1 MSLLMIFR
9 VALRAI
15 WRNKVRS
22 LLTALGIIVG
32 IAAVIA
38 VIAIGTGAGEQMKSS
53 INSMGNNLVMIF
65 PNFMRSSGVSLGAGA
80 ANTLTAADG
89 EQIEKDFPNLV
100 AGQTPM
106 VRKGN
111 AQVIYKENNWAT
123 SISGVG
129 TGFPVVR
136 GWNVGEGTFFSED
149 DVSAG
154 RRVLILGQ
162 TVVDNLFPNGDSPV
176 GKNIRVMNMSFKVIG
191 VMEKKGS
198 NSMGQDQDDAILMP
212 YTTVKRAIQRSTFNN
227 VNQILISLRDM
238 GDLEEA
244 KTEFTA
250 LLRQRHRL
258 ADGKEDDFVIRDMTE
273 ITEMMTSITSTITLL
288 LGAVASISLLVG
300 GIGIMNI
307 MLVSVTERTK
317 EIGLRMAIG
326 ARPWDILLQFL
337 LEAMTLACVGGLIGT
352 ILGVVGARA
361 IGNIQN
367 WPITITESSII
378 GAFAFSAVVGIFF
391 GFYPA
396 YRASKLNP
404 IDCLRYE

>member
-15 WRNKVRS
+15 WRNKIRS

-65 PNFMRSSGVSLGAGA
+65 PGSMNMGGMRMGAGA
-80 ANTLTAADG
+80 SNTLTAADG
-89 EQIEKDFPNLV
+89 EQLEQDFPELV
-100 AGQTPM
+100 ACQTPM
-106 VRKGN
+106 VRGS
-111 AQVIYKENNWAT
+111 AQVIYEENNWST
-123 SISGVG
+123 SINGVG
-129 TGFPVVR
+129 TGFPKVR
-136 GWNVGEGTFFSED
+136 GWDVGEGAFFDEED
-149 DVSAG
+149 IQTG
-154 RRVLILGQ
+154 RRVLILGK
-162 TVVDNLFPNGDSPV
+162 TVVDNLFPNGDSPI
-176 GKNIRVMNMSFKVIG
+176 GKNIRVRNMSFKVIG
-191 VMEKKGS
+191 VMERKGS
-198 NSMGQDQDDAILMP
+198 NSMGQDQDDIIIMP
-212 YTTVKRAIQRSTFNN
+212 YTTVKRTIQRSSFNN
-227 VNQILISLRDM
+227 VNQLLVSLNSMD
-238 GDLEEA
+238 DLEEA
-244 KTEFTA
+244 KKEFTA

-258 ADGKEDDFVIRDMTE
+258 ADHKEDDFSIRDMTE
-273 ITEMMTSITSTITLL
+273 ITQMMTSITSTITIL
-288 LGAVASISLLVG
+288 LGAVASISLIVG

-326 ARPWDILLQFL
+326 ARPRDILMQFL

-352 ILGVVGARA
+352 ILGVVGAKA
-361 IGNIQN
+361 VGNVQH
-367 WPITITESSII
+367 WPILITESSVII
-378 GAFAFSAVVGIFF
+378 SFAFSAFVGVFF

-396 YRASKLNP
+396 YRASQLNP

>member
-1 MSLLMIFR
+1 MNILMIFR

-38 VIAIGTGAGEQMKSS
+38 VIAIGNGASSQMKNS
-53 INSMGNNLVMIF
+53 ISSMGNNLVMIF
-65 PNFMRSSGVSLGAGA
+65 PGSMRSGGMHMGAGA
-80 ANTLTAADG
+80 SNTLTAEDG
-89 EQIEKDFPNLV
+89 EQLENDYPELV
-100 AGQTPM
+100 AAQTPM
-106 VRKGN
+106 VRAS
-111 AQVIYKENNWAT
+111 AQVIYGENNWST
-123 SISGVG
+123 QVSGVG
-129 TGFPVVR
+129 TGFPLVR
-136 GWNVGEGTFFSED
+136 GWNVGSGTFFTEED
-149 DVSAG
+149 VHAG
-154 RRVLILGQ
+154 KRVVILGQ
-162 TVVDNLFPNGDSPV
+162 TVVDNLFPGTDPI
-176 GKNIRVMNMSFKVIG
+176 GKTMRVKNMSFKVIG

-198 NSMGQDQDDAILMP
+198 NSMGQDQDDLLIMP
-212 YTTVKRAIQRSTFNN
+212 YTTVRRTLQNSVFNN
-227 VNQILISLRDM
+227 VNQILVSLHDM

-258 ADGKEDDFVIRDMTE
+258 KADKEDDFTIRDMTE
-273 ITEMMTSITSTITLL
+273 ITEMVTSISSTITVL
-288 LGAVASISLLVG
+288 LGAVASISLIVG

-326 ARPWDILLQFL
+326 ARPIDILMQFL
-337 LEAMTLACVGGLIGT
+337 LEAMTLACVGGLLGT
-352 ILGVVGARA
+352 ILGVIGAKLV
-361 IGNIQN
+361 GNIQN
-367 WPITITESSII
+367 WPILITESSVVVS
-378 GAFAFSAVVGIFF
+378 FAFSAVVGVFF

-396 YRASKLNP
+396 YRASNLNP

>member
-1 MSLLMIFR
+1 MNILMIFR

-38 VIAIGTGAGEQMKSS
+38 VIAIGNGASSQMKNS
-53 INSMGNNLVMIF
+53 ISSMGNNLVMIF
-65 PNFMRSSGVSLGAGA
+65 PGSMRSGGMHMGAGA
-80 ANTLTAADG
+80 SNTLTAEDG
-89 EQIEKDFPNLV
+89 EQLENDYPELV
-100 AGQTPM
+100 AAQTPM
-106 VRKGN
+106 VRAS
-111 AQVIYKENNWAT
+111 AQVIYGENNWST
-123 SISGVG
+123 QVSGVG
-129 TGFPVVR
+129 TGFPLVR
-136 GWNVGEGTFFSED
+136 GWNVGSGTFFTEED
-149 DVSAG
+149 VHAG
-154 RRVLILGQ
+154 KRVVILGQ
-162 TVVDNLFPNGDSPV
+162 TVVDNLFPDTDPI
-176 GKNIRVMNMSFKVIG
+176 GKTMRVKNMSFKVIG

-198 NSMGQDQDDAILMP
+198 NSMGQDQDDLLIMP
-212 YTTVKRAIQRSTFNN
+212 YTTVRRTLQNSVFNN
-227 VNQILISLRDM
+227 VNQILVSLHDM

-258 ADGKEDDFVIRDMTE
+258 KADKEDDFTIRDMTE
-273 ITEMMTSITSTITLL
+273 ITEMVTSISSTITVL
-288 LGAVASISLLVG
+288 LGAVASISLIVG

-326 ARPWDILLQFL
+326 ARPIDILMQFL
-337 LEAMTLACVGGLIGT
+337 LEAMTLACVGGLLGT
-352 ILGVVGARA
+352 ILGVIGAKLV
-361 IGNIQN
+361 GNIQN
-367 WPITITESSII
+367 WPILITESSVVVS
-378 GAFAFSAVVGIFF
+378 FAFSAVVGVFF

-396 YRASKLNP
+396 YRASNLNP

>member
-1 MSLLMIFR
+1 MSFTMIFR

-15 WRNKVRS
+15 WRNKIRS

-38 VIAIGTGAGEQMKSS
+38 VVAIGTGAGDQMKSS
-53 INSMGNNLVMIF
+53 ISSMGNNLVMIF
-65 PNFMRSSGVSLGAGA
+65 PNAIRVGGTSMGAGA
-80 ANTLTAADG
+80 SNTLTAKDG
-89 EQIEKDFPNLV
+89 EQIEHDLPDLV

-106 VRKGN
+106 VRAS
-111 AQVIYKENNWAT
+111 AQVIYNENNWST

-129 TGFPVVR
+129 LGFPVVR
-136 GWNVGEGTFFSED
+136 GWNVGEGTYFSED
-149 DVSAG
+149 DIQSG

-162 TVVDNLFPNGDSPV
+162 TVVDNLFTNGENPI
-176 GKNIRVMNMSFKVIG
+176 GKNIRVKNMSFKVIG

-212 YTTVKRAIQRSTFNN
+212 YTTVTRTIQRSTFNN
-227 VNQILISLRDM
+227 INMLLVSLNSMD
-238 GDLEEA
+238 DLEEA
-244 KTEFTA
+244 KSEMSS

-258 ADGKEDDFVIRDMTE
+258 ADGKDDDFVIRDMTE
-273 ITEMMTSITSTITLL
+273 ITEMMSSISTTITLL

-326 ARPWDILLQFL
+326 AKPRDILLQFL
-337 LEAMTLACVGGLIGT
+337 LEAMTLSCVGGLIGT
-352 ILGVVGARA
+352 ILGVVGAQTV
-361 IGNIQN
+361 GNVQN
-367 WPITITESSII
+367 WPITITESSVI
-378 GAFAFSAVVGIFF
+378 GAFAFSAVVGVFF

-396 YRASKLNP
+396 CRASRLNP

>member
-1 MSLLMIFR
+1 MNILMIFR

-38 VIAIGTGAGEQMKSS
+38 VIAIGNGASSQMKNS
-53 INSMGNNLVMIF
+53 ISSMGNNLVMIF
-65 PNFMRSSGVSLGAGA
+65 PGSMRSGGMHMGAGA
-80 ANTLTAADG
+80 SNTLTAEDG
-89 EQIEKDFPNLV
+89 EQLENDYPELV
-100 AGQTPM
+100 AAQTPM
-106 VRKGN
+106 VRAS
-111 AQVIYKENNWAT
+111 AQVIYGENNWST
-123 SISGVG
+123 QVSGVG
-129 TGFPVVR
+129 TGFPLVR
-136 GWNVGEGTFFSED
+136 GWNVGSGTFFTEED
-149 DVSAG
+149 VHAG
-154 RRVLILGQ
+154 KRVVILGQ
-162 TVVDNLFPNGDSPV
+162 TVVDNLFPGTDPI
-176 GKNIRVMNMSFKVIG
+176 GKTMRVKNMSFKVIG

-198 NSMGQDQDDAILMP
+198 NSMGQDQDDLLIMP
-212 YTTVKRAIQRSTFNN
+212 YTTVRRTLQNSVFNN
-227 VNQILISLRDM
+227 VNQLLVSLHDM

-258 ADGKEDDFVIRDMTE
+258 KADKEDDFTIRDMTE
-273 ITEMMTSITSTITLL
+273 ITEMVTSISSTITVL
-288 LGAVASISLLVG
+288 LGAVASISLIVG

-326 ARPWDILLQFL
+326 ARPIDILMQFL
-337 LEAMTLACVGGLIGT
+337 LEAMTLACVGGLLGT
-352 ILGVVGARA
+352 ILGVIGAKLV
-361 IGNIQN
+361 GNIQN
-367 WPITITESSII
+367 WPILITESSVVVS
-378 GAFAFSAVVGIFF
+378 FAFSAVVGVFF

-396 YRASKLNP
+396 YRASNLNP

>member
-1 MSLLMIFR
+1 MIFR

-38 VIAIGTGAGEQMKSS
+38 VIAIGNGASEQMKSS

-65 PNFMRSSGVSLGAGA
+65 PGAMRSGGMSMGAGA
-80 ANTLTAADG
+80 SNTLTAEDG
-89 EQIEKDFPNLV
+89 EQLEKDYPELV
-100 AGQTPM
+100 AAQTPM
-106 VRKGN
+106 VRAN
-111 AQVIYKENNWAT
+111 AQVIYGENNWST
-123 SISGVG
+123 QVSGVG
-129 TGFPVVR
+129 TGFIAVR
-136 GWNVGEGTFFSED
+136 GWNVGSGTFFTEED
-149 DVSAG
+149 VHAG
-154 RRVLILGQ
+154 KRVVILGQ
-162 TVVDNLFPNGDSPV
+162 TVVDNLFPGTDPI
-176 GKNIRVMNMSFKVIG
+176 GKTMRVKNMSFKVIG

-198 NSMGQDQDDAILMP
+198 NSMGQDQDDILIMP
-212 YTTVKRAIQRSTFNN
+212 YTTVRRTLQNSVFNN
-227 VNQILISLRDM
+227 VNQLLVSLHDM

-250 LLRQRHRL
+250 MLRQRHRL
-258 ADGKEDDFVIRDMTE
+258 KAGKDDDFSIRDMTE
-273 ITEMMTSITSTITLL
+273 ITEMVTSISSTITVL
-288 LGAVASISLLVG
+288 LGAVASISLIVG

-326 ARPWDILLQFL
+326 ARPIDILMQFL
-337 LEAMTLACVGGLIGT
+337 LEAMTLACVGGLLGT
-352 ILGVVGARA
+352 ILGIVGAKMV
-361 IGNIQN
+361 GNIQN
-367 WPITITESSII
+367 WPILITESSV
-378 GAFAFSAVVGIFF
+378 AVSFAFSAVVGVFF

-396 YRASKLNP
+396 YRASNLNP

>member
-15 WRNKVRS
+15 WRNKIRS

-65 PNFMRSSGVSLGAGA
+65 PSSMRMGGMNMGAGA
-80 ANTLTAADG
+80 SNTLTAADG
-89 EQIEKDFPNLV
+89 EQLEKDFPELV

-106 VRKGN
+106 VRAN
-111 AQVIYKENNWAT
+111 AQVIYEENNWST
-123 SISGVG
+123 TISGVG
-129 TGFPVVR
+129 LGFPVVR
-136 GWNVGEGTFFSED
+136 GWNVSDGTFFDED
-149 DVSAG
+149 DVQAG
-154 RRVLILGQ
+154 RRVLILGT
-162 TVVDNLFPNGDSPV
+162 TVADNLFPDGENPI
-176 GKNIRVMNMSFKVIG
+176 GKNIRVKNMSFKVIG
-191 VMEKKGS
+191 IMERKGS
-198 NSMGQDQDDAILMP
+198 NSMGQDQDDSIIMP
-212 YTTVKRAIQRSTFNN
+212 YTTVKRTIQRSSFNN
-227 VNQILISLRDM
+227 VNQLLVSLNTMDN
-238 GDLEEA
+238 LEEA

-258 ADGKEDDFVIRDMTE
+258 PDSKDDDFTIRDMTE
-273 ITEMMTSITSTITLL
+273 ITQMMTSISSTITIL
-288 LGAVASISLLVG
+288 LGVVASISLVVG

-307 MLVSVTERTK
+307 MLVSVTERTR

-326 ARPWDILLQFL
+326 ARPRDILMQFL

-352 ILGVVGARA
+352 VLGIVGAQTV
-361 IGNIQN
+361 GNLQH
-367 WPITITESSII
+367 WPILITKSSILI
-378 GAFAFSAVVGIFF
+378 SFAFSAFVGIFF

-396 YRASKLNP
+396 YRASQLNP
-404 IDCLRYE
+404 IECLRYE

>member
-1 MSLLMIFR
+1 MIFR

-38 VIAIGTGAGEQMKSS
+38 VIAIGNGASEQMKSS

-65 PNFMRSSGVSLGAGA
+65 PGAMRSGGMSMGAGA
-80 ANTLTAADG
+80 SNTLTAEDG
-89 EQIEKDFPNLV
+89 EQIEKDYPELV
-100 AGQTPM
+100 AAQTPM
-106 VRKGN
+106 VRAS
-111 AQVIYKENNWAT
+111 AQVIYGEHNWST
-123 SISGVG
+123 QVSGVG
-129 TGFPVVR
+129 TGFPQVR
-136 GWNVGEGTFFSED
+136 GWNVGSGTFFTEED
-149 DVSAG
+149 VHTG
-154 RRVLILGQ
+154 KRVVILGQ
-162 TVVDNLFPNGDSPV
+162 TVVDNLFPGIDPI
-176 GKNIRVMNMSFKVIG
+176 GKTMRVKNMSFKVIG

-198 NSMGQDQDDAILMP
+198 NSMGQDQDDLLIMP
-212 YTTVKRAIQRSTFNN
+212 YTTVRRTLQNSVFNN
-227 VNQILISLRDM
+227 VNQILVSLYDM

-244 KTEFTA
+244 KNEFTS

-258 ADGKEDDFVIRDMTE
+258 KNGKEDDFSIRDMTE
-273 ITEMMTSITSTITLL
+273 ITEMVTSISSTITVL
-288 LGAVASISLLVG
+288 LGAVASISLIVG

-326 ARPWDILLQFL
+326 ARPIDILMQFL
-337 LEAMTLACVGGLIGT
+337 LEAMTLACVGGLLGT
-352 ILGVVGARA
+352 VLGIVGAKMV
-361 IGNIQN
+361 GNIQN
-367 WPITITESSII
+367 WPILITESSV
-378 GAFAFSAVVGIFF
+378 AVSFAFSAVVGVFF

-396 YRASKLNP
+396 YRASNLNP

>member
-1 MSLLMIFR
+1 MSILMIFR

-38 VIAIGTGAGEQMKSS
+38 VIAIGTGAGEQMKTS

-65 PNFMRSSGVSLGAGA
+65 PSSMRMGGASMGAGA
-80 ANTLTAADG
+80 SNTLTAEDG
-89 EQIEKDFPNLV
+89 EQIEKDLPNLV

-106 VRKGN
+106 VRAS
-111 AQVIYKENNWAT
+111 AQVIYGENNWST

-136 GWNVGEGTFFSED
+136 GWDVGEGSFFSED
-149 DVSAG
+149 DIQTG
-154 RRVLILGQ
+154 RRVLILGK
-162 TVVDNLFPNGDSPV
+162 TVVDNLFTNGENPI
-176 GKNIRVMNMSFKVIG
+176 GKSIRVKNMSFKVIG
-191 VMEKKGS
+191 VMERKGS
-198 NSMGQDQDDAILMP
+198 NSMGQDQDDIVVMP
-212 YTTVKRAIQRSTFNN
+212 YTTVKRTIQRSSFNN
-227 VNQILISLRDM
+227 VNQLLVSLYDM
-238 GDLEEA
+238 DDLDEA
-244 KTEFTA
+244 KAEMTS

-258 ADGKEDDFVIRDMTE
+258 GAHKEDDFNIRDMTE
-273 ITEMMTSITSTITLL
+273 ITEMMTSISSTITIL
-288 LGAVASISLLVG
+288 LGAVASISLIVG

-326 ARPWDILLQFL
+326 ARPWDILMQFL

-352 ILGVVGARA
+352 VLGVVGAKA
-361 IGNIQN
+361 VGNIQN
-367 WPITITESSII
+367 WPILITEGSVLIS
-378 GAFAFSAVVGIFF
+378 FAFSAFVGIFF

-396 YRASKLNP
+396 WRASQLNP

>member
-1 MSLLMIFR
+1 MIFR

-38 VIAIGTGAGEQMKSS
+38 VIAIGNGASEQMKSS

-65 PNFMRSSGVSLGAGA
+65 PGAMRSGGMSMGAGA
-80 ANTLTAADG
+80 SNTLTAEDG
-89 EQIEKDFPNLV
+89 EQLEKDYPELV
-100 AGQTPM
+100 AAQTPM
-106 VRKGN
+106 VRAN
-111 AQVIYKENNWAT
+111 AQVIYGENNWST
-123 SISGVG
+123 QVSGVG
-129 TGFPVVR
+129 TGFIAVR
-136 GWNVGEGTFFSED
+136 GWNVGSGTFFTEED
-149 DVSAG
+149 VHAG
-154 RRVLILGQ
+154 KRVVILGQ
-162 TVVDNLFPNGDSPV
+162 TVVDNLFPGTDPI
-176 GKNIRVMNMSFKVIG
+176 GKTMRVKNMSFKVVG

-198 NSMGQDQDDAILMP
+198 NSMGQDQDDILIMP
-212 YTTVKRAIQRSTFNN
+212 YTTVRRTLQNSVFNN
-227 VNQILISLRDM
+227 VNQLLVSLHDM

-250 LLRQRHRL
+250 MLRQRHRL
-258 ADGKEDDFVIRDMTE
+258 KDGKDDDFSIRDMTE
-273 ITEMMTSITSTITLL
+273 ITEMVTSISSTITVL
-288 LGAVASISLLVG
+288 LGAVASISLIVG

-326 ARPWDILLQFL
+326 ARPIDILMQFL
-337 LEAMTLACVGGLIGT
+337 LEAMTLACVGGLLGT
-352 ILGVVGARA
+352 ILGIVGAKMV
-361 IGNIQN
+361 GNIQN
-367 WPITITESSII
+367 WPILITESSV
-378 GAFAFSAVVGIFF
+378 AVSFAFSAVVGVFF

-396 YRASKLNP
+396 YRASNLNP

>member
-1 MSLLMIFR
+1 MNILMIFR

-38 VIAIGTGAGEQMKSS
+38 VIAIGNGASEQMKSS

-65 PNFMRSSGVSLGAGA
+65 PGSMRSGGMHMGAGA
-80 ANTLTAADG
+80 SNTLTAEDG
-89 EQIEKDFPNLV
+89 EQLEQDYPDLV
-100 AGQTPM
+100 AAQTPM
-106 VRKGN
+106 IRAN
-111 AQVIYKENNWAT
+111 AQVIYGENNWST
-123 SISGVG
+123 QVSGVG
-129 TGFPVVR
+129 TGFIAVR
-136 GWNVGEGTFFSED
+136 GWNVGNGTFFTEED
-149 DVSAG
+149 VHTG
-154 RRVLILGQ
+154 KRVVILGQ
-162 TVVDNLFPNGDSPV
+162 TVVDNLFPGTDPI
-176 GKNIRVMNMSFKVIG
+176 GKTMRVKNMSFKVIG

-198 NSMGQDQDDAILMP
+198 NSMGQDQDDILIMP
-212 YTTVKRAIQRSTFNN
+212 YTTVRRTLQNSVFNN
-227 VNQILISLRDM
+227 VNQILVSLHDM

-250 LLRQRHRL
+250 MLRQRHRL
-258 ADGKEDDFVIRDMTE
+258 KDGKEDDFNIRDMTE
-273 ITEMMTSITSTITLL
+273 ITEMVTSISSTITVL
-288 LGAVASISLLVG
+288 LGAVASISLIVG

-326 ARPWDILLQFL
+326 ARPIDILMQFL
-337 LEAMTLACVGGLIGT
+337 LEAMTLACVGGLLGT
-352 ILGVVGARA
+352 ILGVVGAKMV
-361 IGNIQN
+361 GNIQN
-367 WPITITESSII
+367 WPILITESSI
-378 GAFAFSAVVGIFF
+378 AVSFAFSAFVGIFF

-396 YRASKLNP
+396 YRASNLNP